1 MFEIIPNWHP
11 IFVHFTVALVASS
24 AFFFAVGAILKNQ
37 GQSDASKSAGHWTLR
52 LGAVATMFTL
62 AAGLQAYG
70 SVAHDAP
77 SHAAMTDHRNWAF
90 VTVGFI
96 WVSAIWS
103 IWKSKN
109 TNKAG
114 PVFFTLLAVAT
125 ILVGLTAYKG
135 GELVYRYGLGVQSLP
150 QSQGDGHDH
159 GEGVMDNHGSGEA
172 VLEESD
178 EGHAHNPSD
187 ARD

>member
-1 MFEIIPNWHP
+1 MIEIIPNWHP

-24 AFFFAVGAILKNQ
+24 AFFFVVGAILKNQ
-37 GQSDASKSAGHWTLR
+37 DQSDALKSAGHWTLR

-159 GEGVMDNHGSGEA
+159 GEGVMDNHGSDEA
-172 VLEESD
+172 VPEESE
-178 EGHAHNPSD
+178 EGHAHSPSNAHD
-187 ARD
+187 